1 MIAAGLQKT
10 SLIDYPGKVS
20 CVIFLSGCN
29 FSCPYCHN
37 PDLAR
42 GRYPEEITQD
52 ALLAFVAQRSQWLDA
67 VVISGGEPT
76 LHAQLPT
83 LCRSIKNLKLAVKLD
98 TNGSRP
104 EILAELIAG
113 GLVDFLAMDIKTAPQ
128 AYGPPLS
135 PIHYSAQVLQS
146 IELILNEAPDYEFRT
161 TCVRPFVDAGA
172 VTAIARAIQGA
183 RRYVL
188 QTYRPAEL
196 LDPAFALSALP
207 LPPSEMAALQAL
219 AAPFVQSCTVR

>member
-10 SLIDYPGKVS
+10 SMIDYPGKVS
-20 CVIFLSGCN
+20 CVVFLSGCN

-42 GRYPEEITQD
+42 GLYPEKIAADT
-52 ALLAFVAQRSQWLDA
+52 LLAFVTQRSQWLDA

-76 LHAQLPT
+76 LEAQLPA
-83 LCRSIKNLKLAVKLD
+83 LCRAIKNLKLAVKLD

-104 EILAELIAG
+104 EILAELLAG
-113 GLVDFLAMDIKTAPQ
+113 GLVDFVAMDIKTAPH

-135 PIHYSAQVLQS
+135 PRHYSAQVLQS
-146 IELILNEAPDYEFRT
+146 IDVIMSEAPDYEFRT
-161 TCVRPFVDAGA
+161 TCVLPFVDGGA
-172 VTAIARAIQGA
+172 VTAIARVIQGA

-196 LDPAFALSALP
+196 LNPDFALSAVPLLP
-207 LPPSEMAALQAL
+207 AEMARLQTL
-219 AAPFVQSCTVR
+219 AMPFVQNCTLR